1 MYSFCGSSFL
11 THKLCVRY
19 MDRFL
24 ASATSSSSGS
34 AAQPATAYSSAGRS
48 ALGSS
53 SKKARLSSALGS
65 SSAYD
70 DGHSGTSVGYIA
82 CPQEVDFMVNR
93 DRRKFLASVKD
104 MIEAGSTI
112 INITFATSVRDALV
126 HIDPILTDLRSTFDE
141 LWPSSGAQP
150 AYAFRYRDSMMS

>member
-1 MYSFCGSSFL
+1 ME
-11 THKLCVRY
+11 
-19 MDRFL
+19 
-24 ASATSSSSGS
+24 
-34 AAQPATAYSSAGRS
+34 

-53 SKKARLSSALGS
+53 SKKART
-65 SSAYD
+65 SAYD

-93 DRRKFLASVKD
+93 DRRQFLASVKD

-150 AYAFRYRDSMMS
+150 AYAFRYMDSMMS

>member
-1 MYSFCGSSFL
+1 MYSFSGSSFL
-11 THKLCVRY
+11 THELCVRY

-34 AAQPATAYSSAGRS
+34 AAQPATASSSAGRS
-48 ALGSS
+48 APSSEAMEALGSS
-53 SKKARLSSALGS
+53 SKKARTSR
-65 SSAYD
+65 
-70 DGHSGTSVGYIA
+70 TSVGYIA

-93 DRRKFLASVKD
+93 DRRQFLASVKD

-112 INITFATSVRDALV
+112 INITFATSVRGALV